1 MRQGG
6 WLFPGLDPIDSLSTR
21 QLNRAI
27 HAAANDPFV
36 IHRSQPIRKG
46 LACRRKI
53 HEFGLLGQQ
62 KIGHMGFKTERHIY
76 GFDPQMGVL
85 ARLPADSIFKSP

>member
-1 MRQGG
+1 MNKRNCQ
-6 WLFPGLDPIDSLSTR
+6 TR
-21 QLNRAI
+21 
-27 HAAANDPFV
+27 NDPFV

-62 KIGHMGFKTERHIY
+62 KIGHIGFKTERHVYVI
-76 GFDPQMGVL
+76 DPQMGVL
-85 ARLPADSIFKSP
+85 AR